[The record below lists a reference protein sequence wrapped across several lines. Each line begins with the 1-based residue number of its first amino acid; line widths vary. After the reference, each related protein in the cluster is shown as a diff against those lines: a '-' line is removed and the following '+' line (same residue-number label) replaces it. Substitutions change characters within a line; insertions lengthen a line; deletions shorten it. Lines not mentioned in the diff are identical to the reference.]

1 MVAQNCLRYFRKPA
15 NISVGARLVAAL
27 GSIWVLLFWGAHP
40 AFLQSQAP
48 PPAVFDHLSPE
59 DGLSDSTTLAIAQD
73 DQGFIWLGT
82 QNGLNRYDGSDFVVY
97 THDPDDQNSL
107 SHNLVTS
114 IYPDDEGA
122 LWVGTRGGGLSRL
135 DLKTDRW
142 TVFQHDPANPQ
153 TLSSNQINAIEADDS
168 GTLWISTNNGLN
180 SFDPGTGLVVRYPAE
195 AQTSPDPGYLA
206 VHDAAVGPDQTVWIA
221 TDGGLAWL
229 AAGSGGLRVSDDRAG
244 LPGINVFQVL
254 ADQNGSVWAG
264 TEGGLYKLDNEKH
277 VIAEYHHDP
286 ANATGLA
293 PGPIR
298 ALFDGSRGRLWL
310 GTQGGGLT
318 LFDPATETFTNF
330 RHDPDNPGSLLNDF
344 VVAIAEDSAGTLWAS
359 SWAAGLNLLSPYS
372 SKFPAP
378 LAIASTPLAI
388 LGDSAGT
395 LWVGTFGQGL
405 AHVDP
410 ATGETSYYRRDPSDP
425 ASLHNDIVFA
435 LQPDEQGKLWVGTLD
450 GLSLFDPDEETFS
463 RYPSGDTGAVD
474 AAGAE
479 IRSLFSNTPAK
490 LWVGTN
496 TGLFHL
502 DTESGTVAAFNRDPA
517 GPQSNEIWSIVG
529 SGPDTLWIGATNGL
543 FRLTPATGEF
553 QNLSSR
559 SGTTD
564 TAVTV
569 IHQDADGILW
579 LGTWGQ
585 GLIRFDPASQTST
598 HYQSVDGLPGTIV
611 LGILSDAAGN
621 LWLSTNNGLTRFDPA
636 SGQFRTY
643 DTEDGLAADDF
654 AQGAYWQSEQGEIFL
669 GIDNGIVRFVPQELQ
684 DNPQVPPVYLTDFQI
699 FNQSVPVGP
708 DSPLAQNI
716 NHTAE
721 IELAHDQSVLSFEFA
736 ALNFINPERN
746 QYAYKMDGVDPD
758 WNLAGDR
765 RFVTYTSLDPG
776 QYTLH
781 VRGSNNDGVWNEE
794 GVSLRI
800 VVRPPWWRTT
810 AAYFVYGAMILLV
823 VGGFARSR
831 TKAQQRQLATQRQ
844 ELMWERRLRE
854 NLEQMDRLREQER
867 ARIAGELHDGLAQTL
882 AGIRFRAQ
890 TWKTLVRR
898 DPAQLLPELDD
909 LGLILDTSIQDV
921 RRSIYA
927 LQPLSLE
934 QLGLEAAL
942 LRFTA
947 DLAQLYQ
954 VSIET
959 DFQTLAA
966 APDSLEHDLFRIV
979 QELVY
984 NAVQHGRPSLTRVA
998 IRVTDT
1004 LVSVQV
1010 KDNGVGFDPDS
1021 ISVREGEGHYGLKQV
1036 RERVHLLK
1044 GVMTLASAPD
1054 QGTTVS
1060 IEIPASDAP

>member
-1 MVAQNCLRYFRKPA
+1 MGGHP
-15 NISVGARLVAAL
+15 GGRL
-27 GSIWVLLFWGAHP
+27 
-40 AFLQSQAP
+40 
-48 PPAVFDHLSPE
+48 
-59 DGLSDSTTLAIAQD
+59 
-73 DQGFIWLGT
+73 
-82 QNGLNRYDGSDFVVY
+82 N
-97 THDPDDQNSL
+97 
-107 SHNLVTS
+107 
-114 IYPDDEGA
+114 
-122 LWVGTRGGGLSRL
+122 RL
-135 DLKTDRW
+135 DLTTDRW
-142 TVFQHDPANPQ
+142 SVFQHDPANRQ
-153 TLSSNQINAIEADDS
+153 TLSSNQINAIEGDDS
-168 GTLWISTNNGLN
+168 GLLWISTNNGLN
-180 SFDPGTGLVVRYPAE
+180 SFDPDTGLVVRYPVE
-195 AQTSPDPGYLA
+195 VQTLPDPDYLA
-206 VHDAAVGPDQTVWIA
+206 VHDAAVGSDQTVWIA

-229 AAGSGGLRVSDDRAG
+229 AGGSGELKVSDDRGG
-244 LPGINVFQVL
+244 LPGVNVFQVH
-254 ADQNGSVWAG
+254 ADRSGNIWAG
-264 TEGGLYKLDNEKH
+264 TDGGLYKLDNEKQ
-277 VIAEYHHDP
+277 VVAEYHHDP
-286 ANATGLA
+286 ANATGLG

-298 ALFDGSRGRLWL
+298 ALFEDARGRLWL
-310 GTQGGGLT
+310 GMQGGGLT
-318 LFDPATETFTNF
+318 LFDPASEAFTHY

-344 VVAIAEDSAGTLWAS
+344 TVAIGEDSAGTVWAS
-359 SWAAGLNLLSPYS
+359 SWAAGLNLLSPYI

-378 LAIASTPLAI
+378 LAVDATPLAI
-388 LGDSAGT
+388 LGDSTGE

-405 AHVDP
+405 AQVDP

-425 ASLHNDIVFA
+425 TSLHNDIVFA
-435 LQPDEQGKLWVGTLD
+435 LQPEEQGRLWVGTFD
-450 GLSLFDPDEETFS
+450 GLSLFDPVERTFS
-463 RYPSGDTGAVD
+463 QYPLGEPGI
-474 AAGAE
+474 E
-479 IRSLFSNTPAK
+479 IRSLFSKTPVG
-490 LWVGTN
+490 LWVGTSAGLLHVD
-496 TGLFHL
+496 TG
-502 DTESGTVAAFNRDPA
+502 SGTVAAFNRDPA
-517 GPQSNEIWSIVG
+517 GPMSNEIWSIAG
-529 SGPDTLWIGATNGL
+529 SDPDTLWVGATNGL

-553 QNLSSR
+553 QNFSSQ

-569 IHQDADGILW
+569 IRQDADGILW

-598 HYQSVDGLPGTIV
+598 HYQSAEGLPGTIV
-611 LGILSDAAGN
+611 LGILGDAAGN
-621 LWLSTNNGLTRFDPA
+621 LWLSTNKGLTRFDPA
-636 SGQFRTY
+636 SEQFRTY

-654 AQGAYWQSEQGEIFL
+654 AQGAYWRNEQGEMFL
-669 GIDNGIVRFVPQELQ
+669 GIANGIVRFVPQELQ

-699 FNQSVPVGP
+699 FNQSVSIGP

-736 ALNFINPERN
+736 ALNFINPQRN

-765 RFVTYTSLDPG
+765 RFVTYTNLDPG

-781 VRGSNNDGVWNEE
+781 VRGSNNDGVWSEE
-794 GVSLRI
+794 GVSLHI
-800 VVRPPWWRTT
+800 VVKPPWWRTT
-810 AAYFVYGAMILLV
+810 AAYLIYGALILLI
-823 VGGFARSR
+823 VGGYARSR
-831 TKAQQRQLATQRQ
+831 TKAQQRQLAAQRQ

-898 DPAQLLPELDD
+898 DPEQLLPELDD
-909 LGLILDTSIQDV
+909 LGVILDTSIEDV
-921 RRSIYA
+921 RRSIDA
-927 LQPLSLE
+927 LQPVSLE

-942 LRFTA
+942 LQLTT
-947 DLAQLYQ
+947 DLALLYQ

-959 DFQTLAA
+959 DFHDLAA
-966 APDSLEHDLFRIV
+966 VHDSLGHDLFRIV

-984 NAVQHGRPSLTRVA
+984 NAVQHGRPSLARVT

-1010 KDNGVGFDPDS
+1010 KDNGVGFTSDS

-1044 GVMTLASAPD
+1044 GAMTLDSAPN

-1060 IEIPASDAP
+1060 IDIPLVDTPQNG